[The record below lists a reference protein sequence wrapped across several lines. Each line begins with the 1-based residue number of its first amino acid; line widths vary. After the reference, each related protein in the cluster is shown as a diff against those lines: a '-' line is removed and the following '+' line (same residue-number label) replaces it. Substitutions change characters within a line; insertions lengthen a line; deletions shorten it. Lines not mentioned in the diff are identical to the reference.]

1 VNPLQSA
8 EGPKDVNK
16 VMARFDWFHNA
27 VRSGT
32 QQPAQVLQ
40 AVRQECA
47 RRRHWRDETDAA
59 VVLEALDT
67 DPAGALAYAQS
78 VLDYEQLPYEARQRV
93 KAERAIHYLKQGMVG
108 KPVTAPQ
115 AALLRTLGYQ
125 GTPPADR
132 AEASRLI
139 EALLHGKGGA
149 S

>member
-93 KAERAIHYLKQGMVG
+93 KAERAIHYLKQGMQG
-108 KPVTAPQ
+108 KPATVAQ
-115 AALLRTLGYQ
+115 LAYIRGLGYR
-125 GTPPADR
+125 GEPPADR
-132 AEASRLI
+132 AAASALI
-139 EALLHGKGGA
+139 DHLEQERGRA
-149 S
+149 